1 MTRRVRTPELL
12 SCHDCGKGVAFSAAS
27 CPHCGS
33 RDPAGPYVHSGR
45 ELRRHRI
52 EERNDRTLMLAVVGC
67 GLFGAFFGA
76 ITASGTFGTVFAGM
90 SYGTVG
96 VLIGAPVG
104 FVINMT
110 RHIGR
115 H

>member
-1 MTRRVRTPELL
+1 M
-12 SCHDCGKGVAFSAAS
+12 
-27 CPHCGS
+27 
-33 RDPAGPYVHSGR
+33 HSGR

-67 GLFGAFFGA
+67 GLFGAIFGVM
-76 ITASGTFGTVFAGM
+76 TASGTFGAALAGV

-115 H
+115 R